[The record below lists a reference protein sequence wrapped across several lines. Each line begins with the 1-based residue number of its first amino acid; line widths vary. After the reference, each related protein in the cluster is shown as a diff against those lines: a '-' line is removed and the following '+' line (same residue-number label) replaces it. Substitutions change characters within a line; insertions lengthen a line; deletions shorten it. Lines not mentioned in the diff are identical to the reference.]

1 MNLIY
6 KDSKKPVKVGD
17 PVVVGG
23 VTTTVDHFPQPHKPN
38 SEGKVTLGT
47 GATYY
52 VSVIGAEWVDREDR
66 AGWASAVA

>member
-1 MNLIY
+1 MKLVY
-6 KDSKKPVKVGD
+6 KDSKQPVKVGD
-17 PVVVGG
+17 PVVVSG
-23 VTTTVDHFPQPHKPN
+23 VATTVDDFPKPHKPN

-66 AGWASAVA
+66 EGWEG